1 MKHTIVLLVASMFTA
16 CYAESPYD
24 AQGPVAYAG
33 PSFYS
38 AYPCEWGT
46 CYYDGPRMVYYEHA
60 PVRSNYGGVSV
71 HYYETAYVAP
81 REAARPVEHESTRLS
96 PRESARP
103 VQRESARPVQRESAR
118 PVQRESARPVQR
130 EAAPRLA
137 PHEHARQAQQEAARR
152 AQHQSAQPRK
162 E

>member
-103 VQRESARPVQRESAR
+103 VQRESARPVQRE
-118 PVQRESARPVQR
+118 
-130 EAAPRLA
+130 AAPRLA